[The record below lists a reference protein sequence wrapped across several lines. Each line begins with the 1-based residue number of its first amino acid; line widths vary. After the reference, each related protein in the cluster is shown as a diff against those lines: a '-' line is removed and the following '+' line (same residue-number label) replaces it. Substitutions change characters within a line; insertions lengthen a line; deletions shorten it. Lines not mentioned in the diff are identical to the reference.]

1 MEPEELAWKRVM
13 AAWKQNGSC
22 AAAPT
27 IARIAAAAPGMSHT
41 LTHTDT
47 DTLTHTDT
55 HRHTHTHTNART
67 DTDAHTDTH
76 TYISNHIY
84 V

>member
-47 DTLTHTDT
+47 D
-55 HRHTHTHTNART
+55 
-67 DTDAHTDTH
+67 AHTDTH
-76 TYISNHIY
+76 TYVYIKPHI
-84 V
+84 